1 MWVFVTIR
9 VQADTTSHEV
19 IFRGK
24 VEIVSNE
31 LRELGTYSVI
41 SNLHT
46 QFPCCSMI
54 LSVRLVC
61 VSAACWLC
69 IFLLFVR
76 IDNGRMVH
84 REKKQKTNA
93 IRSSHA
99 SITAWRLG
107 KYGKELSFTKR
118 YTVKSQFVTSM
129 KETKRKEYRDCNHER
144 GRTHISSPT
153 KQHNIRSREACR
165 TERNVG
171 NRQPPTSLAV
181 FFKKKVTKR
190 NFKTSKCN
198 DFLSSLS
205 DSNLLSTLCS
215 LFQGREVYT
224 LTVCLLFS
232 VLTFRF
238 VFVL

>member
-1 MWVFVTIR
+1 M
-9 VQADTTSHEV
+9 
-19 IFRGK
+19 
-24 VEIVSNE
+24 SNE

-61 VSAACWLC
+61 VSAACSLC

-76 IDNGRMVH
+76 NFESTMAAWCIRK
-84 REKKQKTNA
+84 KKQKTNA

-99 SITAWRLG
+99 SITAWRLE

-118 YTVKSQFVTSM
+118 CTVKSQFVTSM
-129 KETKRKEYRDCNHER
+129 KETKRKEYRDYNHER

-205 DSNLLSTLCS
+205 DSNLLSTLFS

>member
-1 MWVFVTIR
+1 M
-9 VQADTTSHEV
+9 
-19 IFRGK
+19 
-24 VEIVSNE
+24 SNE

-69 IFLLFVR
+69 IYLYYSFESTMAAWC
-76 IDNGRMVH
+76 IG
-84 REKKQKTNA
+84 EKKQKTNA

-99 SITAWRLG
+99 SITAWRLE

-129 KETKRKEYRDCNHER
+129 KETKRKEYRDYNHER

-171 NRQPPTSLAV
+171 NIQPPTSLAV
-181 FFKKKVTKR
+181 FFKKK
-190 NFKTSKCN
+190 
-198 DFLSSLS
+198 
-205 DSNLLSTLCS
+205 SNKKKLHNS
-215 LFQGREVYT
+215 
-224 LTVCLLFS
+224 
-232 VLTFRF
+232 
-238 VFVL
+238 